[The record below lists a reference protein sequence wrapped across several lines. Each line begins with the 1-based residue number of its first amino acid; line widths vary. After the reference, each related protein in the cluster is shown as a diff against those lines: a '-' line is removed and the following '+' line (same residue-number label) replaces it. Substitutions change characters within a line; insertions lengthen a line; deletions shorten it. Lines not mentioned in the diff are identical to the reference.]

1 MAFLIIASARRSCTT
16 LPRGSFLEAGGG
28 VDPETLPVTA
38 QQSAVLK
45 SVVGLGLWKVLVTMR
60 DFIILCVG
68 LGNYYVSV
76 L

>member
-1 MAFLIIASARRSCTT
+1 M
-16 LPRGSFLEAGGG
+16 
-28 VDPETLPVTA
+28 TA